1 MSIGDSRRNIGLR
14 LNYRDRVLE
23 EAIGV
28 NGTIWFPYKPPG
40 GTVRG
45 IALGL
50 PATGARRIEG
60 LGVAVGISAQ
70 ESIGGI
76 TARYQAT
83 HPELRT
89 LN

>member
-28 NGTIWFPYKPPG
+28 NGTIWFPYEPPG